1 MAKALCWAETDTER
15 RKLGE
20 QIGLDSPAKAFRPG
34 ECVPYNR
41 EVISASS
48 YIGERYVIWLGVM
61 FIFKLKYKHYPQ
73 PNT

>member
-20 QIGLDSPAKAFRPG
+20 QIGLDNPAKAFRPG

-41 EVISASS
+41 EIISASS
-48 YIGERYVIWLGVM
+48 YIGERTA
-61 FIFKLKYKHYPQ
+61 F
-73 PNT
+73 